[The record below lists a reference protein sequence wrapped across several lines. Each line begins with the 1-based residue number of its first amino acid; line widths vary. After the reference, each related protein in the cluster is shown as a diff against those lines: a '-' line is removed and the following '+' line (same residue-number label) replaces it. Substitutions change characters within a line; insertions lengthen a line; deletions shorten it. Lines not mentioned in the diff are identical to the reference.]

1 MKLLYIGQQI
11 NHVNSGAAQVNQRN
25 KEVLVSIFK
34 DEFAEI
40 VPKTN
45 NGLLSKYKWGNNKA
59 FIRELCFLIEKEKY
73 NYIFLGQSLY
83 GYIAKV
89 VRKRFPMIK
98 IITFFHNIEV
108 QYAKEYI
115 KKRGVF
121 GYPFY
126 LATKNVERLSAKY
139 SDYFITLNKRDALLL
154 DQIYSKQTSLILP
167 TSFKDKFILG
177 SVQDNRQVEL
187 YDIIY
192 LFVGVAFFANIEG
205 IRWFIR
211 NVLPFVPG
219 KLIIVGNGMDKYSN
233 ELSSDRIVIKGY
245 VEDLSDYYNSATF
258 VVSPIFSGGGM
269 KTKTAEALMY
279 GKTILATDEALE
291 GYVIDEKAIHVC
303 NNKQDFID
311 TIQKLILNSNIS
323 KFNTH
328 SRRLFKEYY
337 SFESSVSSFLH
348 FFNELK

>member
-1 MKLLYIGQQI
+1 MKLLYIGQQST
-11 NHVNSGAAQVNQRN
+11 HVNSGAAQINQRN
-25 KEVLVSIFK
+25 REVLISIFK
-34 DEFAEI
+34 DEFTEI
-40 VPKTN
+40 VPITN
-45 NGLLSKYKWGNNKA
+45 NGFLSKYKWGNNKT
-59 FIRELCFLIEKEKY
+59 FIRELCLLIEKEKY

-89 VRKRFPMIK
+89 IRKKFPMIK
-98 IITFFHNIEV
+98 IITFFHNIEI
-108 QYAKEYI
+108 QYAKEYT
-115 KKRGVF
+115 KKRGIF
-121 GYPFY
+121 GCPFY
-126 LATKNVERLSAKY
+126 LATKYVERLSIKY
-139 SDYFITLNKRDALLL
+139 SDYFITLNERDALLL
-154 DQIYSKQTSLILP
+154 DKIYNKQASLILP
-167 TSFKDKFILG
+167 TSFKDKFIL
-177 SVQDNRQVEL
+177 SSTQYQQVKL

-192 LFVGVAFFANIEG
+192 LFVGIAFFANVEG
-205 IRWFIR
+205 IRWFIK

-233 ELSSDRIVIKGY
+233 ELSSDRVVIKGY

-291 GYVIDEKAIHVC
+291 GYIIDEKAIHVC
-303 NNKQDFID
+303 NNKQEFIK
-311 TIQKLILNSNIS
+311 TIQELTLNPNIN
-323 KFNTH
+323 KFNSH

-337 SFESSVSSFLH
+337 SFESSVSAFLQ